1 MLNTVVI
8 GWTITSLNCGAGE
21 DTHGRYTRGTLSGD
35 LYYHNYYPSLYC
47 LLYIE
52 INARCMADSF
62 ALRSETIKVF
72 IGRVFL
78 LILKWKIQL
87 GAC

>member
-8 GWTITSLNCGAGE
+8 GWTITSLNRGAGE
-21 DTHGRYTRGTLSGD
+21 DIHGRYTRGTSSGY
-35 LYYHNYYPSLYC
+35 LYIPQLLPHHVNTAYC

-62 ALRSETIKVF
+62 ALR
-72 IGRVFL
+72 L
-78 LILKWKIQL
+78 LRYL
-87 GAC
+87 